1 MSVLYCSLCTHMITT
16 EQLKELRD
24 ATGIS
29 VMQCKKALEEA
40 AGDMEKALMI
50 LKKKSS
56 DVAAKKADRE
66 VSNGSVI
73 IEKGDGKVAVVA
85 LWCETDFVA
94 ANSDFIDAA
103 KVIAR
108 EALSNGVE
116 SAQSISQEIIN
127 SLIQKIGENIKLG
140 SVEIVS
146 GSMLGTY
153 VHNGK
158 SGVIVSLTGG
168 TEELAKDIA
177 LHVAAMK
184 PEYLKKD
191 DVPADMIEK
200 AREMFQKEVDESG
213 KPDEIKA
220 KMLQGKIDTYFK
232 EQTLLEQ
239 SFVKNPDITVGTLAK
254 QAGATIESY
263 KRFTI

>member
-1 MSVLYCSLCTHMITT
+1 MSTITT

-40 AGDMEKALMI
+40 GGDMEKALMI

-66 VSNGSVI
+66 VSNGTVV
-73 IEKGDGKVAVVA
+73 IEKGAGKAAVVA

-94 ANSDFIDAA
+94 ANSDFLGAANAIAHDALA
-103 KVIAR
+103 
-108 EALSNGVE
+108 NGIE
-116 SAQSISQEIIN
+116 SAQAMSTEIIN
-127 SLIQKIGENIKLG
+127 GLIQKIGENIKLG
-140 SVEIVS
+140 SVEVIEGGV
-146 GSMLGTY
+146 LGAY

-158 SGVIVSLTGG
+158 SGVVVSLEGG
-168 TEELAKDIA
+168 TEELARDIA

-191 DVPADMIEK
+191 DVPADMIGK

-213 KPDEIKA
+213 KSDEIKA

-232 EQTLLEQ
+232 EQTLLDQ
-239 SFVKNPDITVGTLAK
+239 SFVKNPDMTVGTLAK
-254 QAGATIESY
+254 NGGATVLSY